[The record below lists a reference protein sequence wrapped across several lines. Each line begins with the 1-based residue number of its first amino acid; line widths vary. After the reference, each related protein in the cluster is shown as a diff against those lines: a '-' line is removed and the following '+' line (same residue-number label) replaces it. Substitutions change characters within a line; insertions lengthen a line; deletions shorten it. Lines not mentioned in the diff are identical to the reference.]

1 METYTAFDGVEQV
14 CQGPLFEV
22 VARVKKR
29 LGKAEN
35 SAILIFSDVTGKTM
49 DINFQGSEKD
59 VLGRLEMFVPKE
71 QEAVVGPGRPKLG
84 VVSREISLMPRH
96 WEWLATQPGGASATL
111 RSLIEDAKKR
121 SSEKVSGKQLQE
133 CAYRFM
139 SVMAGDREGF
149 EEALRALYRLD
160 RKSFLTH
167 IRSWPRDIKNHV
179 MEMTRSCGWE
189 K

>member
-1 METYTAFDGVEQV
+1 METYTAFDGIDQV

-29 LGKAEN
+29 LGKTEN

-71 QEAVVGPGRPKLG
+71 QEMAAGPGRPKLG

-96 WEWLATQPGGASATL
+96 WEWLATQAGGASATI
-111 RSLIEDAKKR
+111 RSLIEEAKK
-121 SSEKVSGKQLQE
+121 SSAKVSGKQLQE
-133 CAYRFM
+133 RAYRFM

-167 IRSWPRDIKNHV
+167 IRSWPPDIKNHV
-179 MEMTRSCGWE
+179 MEITKSCRWE